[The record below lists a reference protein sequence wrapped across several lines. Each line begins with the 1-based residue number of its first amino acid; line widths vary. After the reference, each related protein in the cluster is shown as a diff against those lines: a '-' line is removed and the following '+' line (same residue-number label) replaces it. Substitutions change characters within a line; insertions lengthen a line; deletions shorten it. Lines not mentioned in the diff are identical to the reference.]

1 MTNQQDSEMYDIP
14 VNTPWWFPTDLNVGV
29 PVPEWYTTML
39 PTLKELLLPTLS
51 EV

>member
-1 MTNQQDSEMYDIP
+1 MTNQQDSEMYNIP
-14 VNTPWWFPTDLNVGV
+14 VNTPWWFPTDLSVD
-29 PVPEWYTTML
+29 VPEWYTTML